1 MIIPRI
7 IHQTWRTAD
16 VPPEWSRL
24 AATWRAHHPDWEFR
38 LWTDAD
44 NGRLVAEHYPELAVQ
59 YASCSYGSQRADFA
73 RYLILHRHGGV
84 YVDLDMDCLRPLD
97 PLLEGRTCVLTEE
110 PADHAAR
117 IGRSRM
123 VSNGF
128 IAASPAHPF
137 MERVLGLLKVRNLQV
152 VKHAEV
158 LTSTGPVMLGE
169 ALAGADLDIKIL
181 TEGAFSPLTSNDP
194 ELIQLHEGRNVEAI
208 RARCLERGAWAI
220 HYWSNSW
227 VRGLAGTL
235 VNPDP
240 DNAPGYVFY
249 PGVDSSGFD
258 LVNAGRDIAQLAT
271 FCDRQMAAVGF
282 NTDGFL
288 KSHIRPRTD
297 WRPVPGIG
305 KGEGLYVKR
314 AFYFGE

>member
-1 MIIPRI
+1 MIPRI

-24 AATWRAHHPDWEFR
+24 AATWRNHHPDWELR

-44 NGRLVAEHYPELAVQ
+44 NERLVRDHYPELAAQ
-59 YASCSYGSQRADFA
+59 YASCPYGIQRADFA

-84 YVDLDMDCLRPLD
+84 YVDLDMDCLRPVD
-97 PLLEGRTCVLTEE
+97 SLLEGRTCVLTEE
-110 PADHAAR
+110 PAIHAAW
-117 IGRSRM
+117 IGRTRM

-128 IAASPAHPF
+128 IAASPGHPF
-137 MERVLGLLKVRNLQV
+137 MERVLDLLKVRNLRITS
-152 VKHAEV
+152 HAEV

-169 ALAGADLDIKIL
+169 ALASGNFDVQVLPR
-181 TEGAFSPLTSNDP
+181 GAFSPLTSNDL

-208 RARCLERGAWAI
+208 RARCRERGAWAI
-220 HYWSNSW
+220 HYWANTW

-240 DNAPGYVFY
+240 DDVPGYVFH
-249 PGVDSSGFD
+249 PGVDSPGFD
-258 LVNAGRDIAQLAT
+258 LAHAGRDIPQVAAL
-271 FCDRQMAAVGF
+271 CDQQMAAVGF

-288 KSHIRPRTD
+288 KSYIRPRTD
-297 WRPVPGIG
+297 W
-305 KGEGLYVKR
+305 
-314 AFYFGE
+314 